1 MGIFGKEEPE
11 PVIVLD
17 KPLRCQVCEG
27 TGFYTRQAQ
36 LHGAAASLF
45 NVEWASPSCTCVI
58 CSNCGYVHWFFPG
71 S

>member
-17 KPLRCQVCEG
+17 KPPRCQVCEG
-27 TGFYTRQAQ
+27 TAFYTRHAA
-36 LHGAAASLF
+36 LHGAAASFF

-58 CSNCGYVHWFFPG
+58 CSNCGYIHWFFPG